1 MSHLAEGDLLFYGEI
16 SAALA
21 KVPSRIQAGDVYITP
36 FTSQIVWYEVLG
48 DECEGQVLV
57 RAYSRSLKQGEYD
70 YVAPSH
76 LVARVTRRLFERARA
91 QGFRTVR
98 ACN

>member
-1 MSHLAEGDLLFYGEI
+1 MY
-16 SAALA
+16 
-21 KVPSRIQAGDVYITP
+21 VTP

-48 DECEGQVLV
+48 DEFEGQVLV

-70 YVAPSH
+70 YVAPTD
-76 LVARVTRRLFERARA
+76 LAVRVTRRLFERARV